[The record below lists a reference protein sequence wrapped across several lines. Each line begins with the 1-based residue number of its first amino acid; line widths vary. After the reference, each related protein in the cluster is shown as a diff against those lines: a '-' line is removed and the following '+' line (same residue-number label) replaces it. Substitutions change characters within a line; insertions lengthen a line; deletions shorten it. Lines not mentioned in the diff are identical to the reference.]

1 MSYCVLKTNGRMI
14 RLLKAPFETDEQAM
28 DRAWWIA
35 NRKAVGSDGNDIAES
50 LKWVYQK
57 YLKVKY

>member
-1 MSYCVLKTNGRMI
+1 MI
-14 RLLKAPFETDEQAM
+14 RLLKEPFETDEQAM

>member
-1 MSYCVLKTNGRMI
+1 MI

-35 NRKAVGSDGNDIAES
+35 NRKAVVGGDAQAVAGSDGNDIAES

>member
-1 MSYCVLKTNGRMI
+1 MI

-35 NRKAVGSDGNDIAES
+35 SRKDADADADADADIAES

>member
-1 MSYCVLKTNGRMI
+1 MI

-35 NRKAVGSDGNDIAES
+35 SRKDADADADIAES